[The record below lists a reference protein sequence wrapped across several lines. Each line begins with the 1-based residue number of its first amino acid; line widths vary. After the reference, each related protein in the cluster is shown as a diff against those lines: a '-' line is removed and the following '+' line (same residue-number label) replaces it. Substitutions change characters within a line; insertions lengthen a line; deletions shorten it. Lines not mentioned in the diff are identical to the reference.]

1 LSRSLLFDGNMSD
14 SQGNV
19 EIRHHVNSH
28 ESGNSSM
35 SFHTYQH
42 GSGYYERMR
51 LTYDGKLRIGT
62 GNNSGTCKFEVTK
75 DGVVSWGNNGDQGN
89 LTWNSGNAL
98 MGALSGNNLGLFA
111 NGSFS
116 SYGLTLDTSGDLYP
130 NNDNGQDLGS
140 SSKRWAN
147 LYVGDVQFDNTNTGG
162 NDIDGTEGSWTLQ
175 EGEEDI
181 FFINRKNGKRFKIKM
196 EEVE

>member
-1 LSRSLLFDGNMSD
+1 MHVVGNYIRTDEATNPTVLLRETTNDREWGVR
-14 SQGNV
+14 G
-19 EIRHHVNSH
+19 
-28 ESGNSSM
+28 
-35 SFHTYQH
+35 
-42 GSGYYERMR
+42 
-51 LTYDGKLRIGT
+51 LTDKLT
-62 GNNSGTCKFEVTK
+62 FMDHGNNATYM
-75 DGVVSWGNNGDQGN
+75 
-89 LTWNSGNAL
+89 AI
-98 MGALSGNNLGLFA
+98 
-111 NGSFS
+111 
-116 SYGLTLDTSGDLYP
+116 DTSGHVTP
-130 NNDNGQDLGS
+130 GGDNTQDLGS

>member
-1 LSRSLLFDGNMSD
+1 M
-14 SQGNV
+14 
-19 EIRHHVNSH
+19 
-28 ESGNSSM
+28 
-35 SFHTYQH
+35 
-42 GSGYYERMR
+42 
-51 LTYDGKLRIGT
+51 
-62 GNNSGTCKFEVTK
+62 
-75 DGVVSWGNNGDQGN
+75 
-89 LTWNSGNAL
+89 
-98 MGALSGNNLGLFA
+98 
-111 NGSFS
+111 
-116 SYGLTLDTSGDLYP
+116 
-130 NNDNGQDLGS
+130 GS